1 MADVKSHPVN
11 PAESSHPND
20 PAPMDEGAL
29 RSSHSALRNAAI
41 RIGPGWYGLVLEL
54 FEQLPGDTVASQVK
68 EKDGELQV
76 LLIGQPA
83 GSDEALWRAAE
94 LSRYTCA
101 VCGEPGEV
109 VARRGW
115 MKALCDRHAA
125 AWKLDSS
132 IPGQGPGQDLA

>member
-1 MADVKSHPVN
+1 MAGVKSLPID
-11 PAESSHPND
+11 PPESNHPND

-29 RSSHSALRNAAI
+29 RSSHPALRSAVI
-41 RIGPGWYGLVLEL
+41 SIGRGWYGLVSEL
-54 FEQLPGDTVASQVK
+54 FEQLPRDVVASQVT

-76 LLIGQPA
+76 LLVGHPD

-109 VARRGW
+109 IARRGW
-115 MKALCDRHAA
+115 LKAVCDLHAA
-125 AWKLDSS
+125 AWTFDSA
-132 IPGQGPGQDLA
+132 IPG

>member
-1 MADVKSHPVN
+1 MAGVKSLPN
-11 PAESSHPND
+11 DPAGSHERND

-29 RSSHSALRNAAI
+29 RSSHPALRSAAI
-41 RIGPGWYGLVLEL
+41 NIGRGWYGLVREL
-54 FEQLPGDTVASQVK
+54 FEQLPHDVVALTVK
-68 EKDGELQV
+68 EQDGELQV
-76 LLIGQPA
+76 RLIGQPD

-115 MKALCDRHAA
+115 LKAVCDLHAA
-125 AWKLDSS
+125 AWTLDSP
-132 IPGQGPGQDLA
+132 IPG

>member
-1 MADVKSHPVN
+1 
-11 PAESSHPND
+11 
-20 PAPMDEGAL
+20 MDEGAL
-29 RSSHSALRNAAI
+29 RSSHPALRSAAI
-41 RIGPGWYGLVLEL
+41 SIGRGWYGLVREL
-54 FEQLPGDTVASQVK
+54 FEQLPDDVVASTVK

-76 LLIGQPA
+76 LLIGHPD

-115 MKALCDRHAA
+115 LKAVCDLHAA
-125 AWKLDSS
+125 AWTLDSA
-132 IPGQGPGQDLA
+132 IPG

>member
-1 MADVKSHPVN
+1 MVLSKTRMAGVKSLPID
-11 PAESSHPND
+11 PSESNHPND

-29 RSSHSALRNAAI
+29 RSSHPALRSAAI
-41 RIGPGWYGLVLEL
+41 SIGRGWYGLVREL
-54 FEQLPGDTVASQVK
+54 FEQLPRDVVASQVR

-76 LLIGQPA
+76 LLIGHPG
-83 GSDEALWRAAE
+83 GSDEVLWRAAE

-115 MKALCDRHAA
+115 LKAVCDLHAA
-125 AWKLDSS
+125 AWTLDSP
-132 IPGQGPGQDLA
+132 IPG

>member
-1 MADVKSHPVN
+1 MVLSKTRMADVKKLPID
-11 PAESSHPND
+11 PAESNHPND

-29 RSSHSALRNAAI
+29 RSSHPALRNAAI
-41 RIGPGWYGLVLEL
+41 SIGPGWFGLVREL
-54 FEQLPGDTVASQVK
+54 FEQLPGDAVASQVK

-76 LLIGQPA
+76 FLIGRAA

-109 VARRGW
+109 LARQGW
-115 MKALCDRHAA
+115 MKALCDLHSDSWA
-125 AWKLDSS
+125 LDSPT
-132 IPGQGPGQDLA
+132 PG